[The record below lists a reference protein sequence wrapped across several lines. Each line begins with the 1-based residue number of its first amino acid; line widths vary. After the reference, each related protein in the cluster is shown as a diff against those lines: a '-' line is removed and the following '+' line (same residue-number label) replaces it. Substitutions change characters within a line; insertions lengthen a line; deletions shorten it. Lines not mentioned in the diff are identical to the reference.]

1 MSNKLLGLIT
11 IGSLFVAF
19 KERRRAKHLQ
29 AKMMEL
35 STEID
40 GLECHLKDIGILKE
54 EPVVKESNEESAQ
67 TLLFFIP
74 CNGDKMVIFK
84 FNLQAQK

>member
-11 IGSLFVAF
+11 IGSLFIAF
-19 KERRRAKHLQ
+19 KERQKAKHLK

-40 GLECHLKDIGILKE
+40 GLECHLKDIGILTEKS
-54 EPVVKESNEESAQ
+54 VVKESNEESA
-67 TLLFFIP
+67 
-74 CNGDKMVIFK
+74 
-84 FNLQAQK
+84 

>member
-11 IGSLFVAF
+11 IGSLFIAF
-19 KERRRAKHLQ
+19 KERQKAKHLK

-40 GLECHLKDIGILKE
+40 GLECHLKDIGILTE
-54 EPVVKESNEESAQ
+54 ESVAKESNEESA
-67 TLLFFIP
+67 
-74 CNGDKMVIFK
+74 
-84 FNLQAQK
+84 